1 MQENACARHP
11 EAGAVADAHA
21 PTLAPSASNAQRQ
34 RKWDASQN
42 GLSLHPTTKTP
53 GPGSGR
59 GLLRLP
65 EHRGGAVTHFCAFTM
80 SASSYNHQAR
90 TWQERLEGAC
100 REANILPPVFQI
112 VSDRRGGRTAWSSRV
127 TVHGRTLSARFWY
140 DGKNLNNAKEDAAEM
155 ALNYLTGSSSS

>member
-11 EAGAVADAHA
+11 EAGAFADAHA

-34 RKWDASQN
+34 RRWDASQN

-65 EHRGGAVTHFCAFTM
+65 EHRGGAGELRRARVAPGRHSPRNVGHHAESTGQSAVDPRRAAGI
-80 SASSYNHQAR
+80 ASSSCA
-90 TWQERLEGAC
+90 
-100 REANILPPVFQI
+100 PSV
-112 VSDRRGGRTAWSSRV
+112 
-127 TVHGRTLSARFWY
+127 
-140 DGKNLNNAKEDAAEM
+140 
-155 ALNYLTGSSSS
+155 